1 MAKPKLIRSI
11 NSTGLIKQFFTLF
24 LPISALAG
32 GILAIVYQ
40 AEVKSDRT
48 AIEIREQRSVELPA
62 KIIASD
68 FKSVVS
74 DLHFLNAQN
83 ELKSLLKDPEN
94 QRILQGMAQ
103 EYLAFSQDKNIY
115 DQIRFIDTAG
125 QEIVRV
131 NFNNGNHSI
140 VPEPE
145 LQSQVKRYWFNDTL
159 KLNQGEIFVSP
170 FDLNVERGQIEQ
182 PLKPMIRFAT
192 PVFDSE
198 GKKRGIIILSY
209 LGANLIDHFQRACAA
224 TLGECMLLNADGY
237 WLKSVEPKDEWGFML
252 PDRQDRTFAKKFPAA
267 WQKMSGNNGGQF
279 ETADGMFTYINVYP
293 LSQEQKS
300 STGSNQAWGASQG
313 EVEAKAYK
321 WKIVS
326 RVPPEILSAKS
337 RQLLVNFLLIYAGL
351 VVGIGMVS
359 ASIVRVRK
367 SNEMAQEELKESSA
381 RLGELQA
388 GKDLLTRRLSS
399 QIRNSLDLDAI
410 LQTAVEEIRDLL
422 QIDRCQFFWYKTDG
436 KQIYWEVVRE
446 AKNPELPSLIGVY
459 PAQEMDWRLEDLLVM
474 GMLRVDDI
482 ANLSNGMRQK
492 CLGLL
497 GYTSILALPVQ
508 THSGVVGMVSCGNIK
523 EIRHWHDREVES
535 LQAIIEQLAIAID
548 QAELYRQSRAS
559 AALATAQAEK
569 LQQALH
575 ELQQTQAQLIQTE
588 KMSGLGQLVAGVAHE
603 INNPVN
609 FIYGNIS
616 HANTYAQN
624 LLSLIQLYQQ
634 NYPNPAEDIQEY
646 IEEIELEYLRSDFSK
661 ILSSMKLGTER
672 IRQIVLSLR
681 NFSRLDE
688 AQMKEVNIHEG
699 IDSTLL
705 ILQNRLKEKSD
716 RPTIKV
722 IKEYG
727 QLPLVEC
734 YAGQINQVFM
744 NILSNGIDA
753 LEQHHFS
760 STVDDQSPTIWI
772 RTQVLN
778 ADWIAVVIADNGAG
792 MTEAVKS
799 KIFDPFFTTKPVG
812 KGTGLGLSISYQ
824 IVVDKHR
831 GVLRCISVPK
841 QGTEF
846 IIEIPVRQ
854 NCQQRSC

>member
-1 MAKPKLIRSI
+1 MVSI
-11 NSTGLIKQFFTLF
+11 NSPGLIKQFFTLF

-32 GILAIVYQ
+32 GILGIVYQ
-40 AEVKSDRT
+40 AEVRTDRI
-48 AIEIREQRSVELPA
+48 AIEIREQRTVELPA
-62 KIIASD
+62 KSIASD

-74 DLHFLNAQN
+74 DLKFLSVQN
-83 ELKSLLKDPEN
+83 DLKRLIKYPEN
-94 QRILQGMAQ
+94 QRIKQGMAE
-103 EYLAFSQDKNIY
+103 EYLALSQYKKFY

-125 QEIVRV
+125 REIVRV
-131 NFNNGNHSI
+131 NFNNGKPSI

-145 LQSQVKRYWFNDTL
+145 LQSKINRYWFNDSL
-159 KLNQGEIFVSP
+159 QLNQGEIFVSP
-170 FDLNVERGQIEQ
+170 LDLNVERGKIEQ

-198 GKKRGIIILSY
+198 GKKQGIVVLNY
-209 LGANLIDHFQRACAA
+209 LGANLLDNFQRACAA
-224 TLGECMLLNADGY
+224 TLGQCMLLNGDGF
-237 WLKSVEPKDEWGFML
+237 WLKSAEAKDEWGFML
-252 PDRQDRTFAKKFPAA
+252 PDRKDKTFAKQFPEA
-267 WQKMSGNNGGQF
+267 WQKMSGNNQGQF
-279 ETADGMFTYINVYP
+279 EIEDGIFTYINVYP
-293 LSQEQKS
+293 LREDEKS
-300 STGSNQAWGASQG
+300 STGSIQAFGASQSQ
-313 EVEAKAYK
+313 VEAKAYM

-326 RVPPEILSAKS
+326 RVPPEIVYAKS

-351 VVGIGMVS
+351 VIVIGIVC
-359 ASIVRVRK
+359 AWIVRVRK
-367 SNEMAQEELKESSA
+367 SNQMAQEELKESEA
-381 RLGELQA
+381 RLRELQE

-410 LQTAVEEIRDLL
+410 LKTAVQEIRDLL
-422 QIDRCQFFWYKTDG
+422 LIDRCQFFWYKTDG
-436 KQIYWEVVRE
+436 EQVYWEVVRE

-459 PAQEMDWRLEDLLVM
+459 PAKEMGLRLEDVLAI

-482 ANLSNGMRQK
+482 GTLSNDMRQK

-497 GYTSILALPVQ
+497 GYTSVLALPVQ
-508 THSGVVGMVSCGNIK
+508 THSGVVGMVSCGNIR

-535 LQAIIEQLAIAID
+535 LQAIVEQLAIAID

-559 AALATAQAEK
+559 AALATAQAEQ

-609 FIYGNIS
+609 FIYGNLT
-616 HANTYAQN
+616 HVNTYAQE
-624 LLSLIQLYQQ
+624 LLSLIELYLQT
-634 NYPNPAEDIQEY
+634 YPHPSDDIQAH
-646 IEEIELEYLRSDFSK
+646 IEEIELEYLREDFPK
-661 ILSSMKLGTER
+661 IISSMKLGAER

-688 AQMKEVNIHEG
+688 AQMKPVDIHEG

-716 RPTIKV
+716 RPPIEV

-727 QLPLVEC
+727 KLPLVEC

-753 LEQHHFS
+753 LDQRHGL
-760 STVDDQSPTIWI
+760 STVDQRSPTIRI
-772 RTQVLN
+772 RTQVLTP
-778 ADWIAVVIADNGAG
+778 DWIAVRIADNGVG

-799 KIFDPFFTTKPVG
+799 KIFDPFYTTKPVG

-824 IVVDKHR
+824 IVVDKH
-831 GVLRCISVPK
+831 GGLLRCLSTPG

-854 NCQQRSC
+854 NC

>member
-1 MAKPKLIRSI
+1 MANLKTIQSI
-11 NSTGLIKQFFTLF
+11 DSPGLIKQFFTLF

-32 GILAIVYQ
+32 GILGIVYQ
-40 AEVKSDRT
+40 AEVKSDRK
-48 AIEIREQRSVELPA
+48 AIEIREQRTVELPA
-62 KIIASD
+62 KSIAID
-68 FKSVVS
+68 FNSVVS
-74 DLHFLNAQN
+74 DLKFLTAQN
-83 ELKSLLKDPEN
+83 ELKMLLEEPET
-94 QRILQGMAQ
+94 QGIRQGMAQ
-103 EYLAFSQDKNIY
+103 EYLAFSQYKNIY
-115 DQIRFIDTAG
+115 DQIRFLDTAG

-131 NFNNGNHSI
+131 NFNNGKPSI

-145 LQSQVKRYWFNDTL
+145 LQSQVKPYWFNDTL

-170 FDLNVERGQIEQ
+170 LDLNVERGKIEH
-182 PLKPMIRFAT
+182 PLKPMIRFST
-192 PVFDSE
+192 PVFDSK
-198 GKKRGIIILSY
+198 GTKRGIVVLNY
-209 LGANLIDHFQRACAA
+209 LGANLLDNFQRACAA
-224 TLGECMLLNADGY
+224 TLGQCMLLNADGF
-237 WLKSVEPKDEWGFML
+237 WLKSAELKDEWGFIL
-252 PDRQDRTFAKKFPAA
+252 PERKNKTFAKKFPEA
-267 WQKMSGNNGGQF
+267 WQKMSGNNQGQF
-279 ETADGMFTYINVYP
+279 ETKDGMFTYINVYP
-293 LSQEQKS
+293 ISEEQKFS
-300 STGSNQAWGASQG
+300 HWSIKAFGNRQG
-313 EVEAKAYK
+313 QVDAKTYK

-326 RVPPEILSAKS
+326 RVTPEILYAKS
-337 RQLLVNFLLIYAGL
+337 RQLLVNLLLIYAGL
-351 VVGIGMVS
+351 VVIIGMVS
-359 ASIVRVRK
+359 AWIVRVRK
-367 SNEMAQEELKESSA
+367 SNQIAQEELKESEA
-381 RLGELQA
+381 RLGELQE
-388 GKDLLTRRLSS
+388 GKNLLTRRLSS
-399 QIRNSLDLDAI
+399 QIRNSLDLDEI
-410 LQTAVEEIRDLL
+410 LKTAVQEIRDLL
-422 QIDRCQFFWYKTDG
+422 LIDRCQFFWYKTDG
-436 KQIYWEVVRE
+436 EQVYWEVIRE

-459 PAQEMDWRLEDLLVM
+459 PAKEMGWRLEDVLAI

-482 ANLSNGMRQK
+482 GTLSNPMGQK

-497 GYTSILALPVQ
+497 GYTSVLALPVQ
-508 THSGVVGMVSCGNIK
+508 THSGVVGMVSCGNIR

-535 LQAIIEQLAIAID
+535 LQAIVEQLAIAID

-609 FIYGNIS
+609 FIYGNLT
-616 HANTYAQN
+616 HANTYAQD

-634 NYPNPAEDIQEY
+634 NYPNPSDEIQAY
-646 IEEIELEYLRSDFSK
+646 IEEIELEYLREDFPK
-661 ILSSMKLGTER
+661 ILSSMKLGAER

-688 AQMKEVNIHEG
+688 AQMKPVDIHEG

-716 RPTIKV
+716 RPAIEV

-727 QLPLVEC
+727 NLPLVEC

-753 LEQHHFS
+753 LEQRHRS
-760 STVDDQSPTIWI
+760 STFDDRSPTIRI
-772 RTQVLN
+772 RTQVFN
-778 ADWIAVVIADNGAG
+778 APWIAVGIADNGVG

-824 IVVDKHR
+824 IVVDKHG
-831 GVLRCISVPK
+831 GVLRCVSAPK

-854 NCQQRSC
+854 NC

>member
-1 MAKPKLIRSI
+1 MAKPKTIRSI
-11 NSTGLIKQFFTLF
+11 NSPGLIKQFFTLF

-40 AEVKSDRT
+40 AEVKSDRK
-48 AIEIREQRSVELPA
+48 AIEIREQRTVELPA
-62 KIIASD
+62 KSIASD
-68 FKSVVS
+68 FKAVVS
-74 DLHFLNAQN
+74 DLKFLSAQN
-83 ELKSLLKDPEN
+83 ELKRLLEEPQN
-94 QRILQGMAQ
+94 RRIRQRMAE
-103 EYLAFSQDKNIY
+103 EYLAFSQYKNIY
-115 DQIRFIDTAG
+115 DQIRFLDTDG
-125 QEIVRV
+125 QEIIRV
-131 NFNNGNHSI
+131 NFNNGKPSI

-145 LQSQVKRYWFNDTL
+145 LQSQDNRYWFNDTL

-170 FDLNVERGQIEQ
+170 LDLNVERGKIEQ
-182 PLKPMIRFAT
+182 PLKPMIRFGT

-198 GKKRGIIILSY
+198 GTKRGIVILNY
-209 LGANLIDHFQRACAA
+209 LGANLLDNFQKACAA
-224 TLGECMLLNADGY
+224 TLGQCMLLNADGF
-237 WLKSVEPKDEWGFML
+237 WLKSAEPKDEWGFML
-252 PDRQDRTFAKKFPAA
+252 PNGKDKTFGKQFPEA
-267 WQKMSGNNGGQF
+267 WQKMSGNNQGQF
-279 ETADGMFTYINVYP
+279 ETADGMFTYISVYP

-300 STGSNQAWGASQG
+300 STGSIKPFRARLGQ
-313 EVEAKAYK
+313 VEPKAYK

-326 RVPPEILSAKS
+326 RVPPEILYAKS

-351 VVGIGMVS
+351 VVGIAIVS
-359 ASIVRVRK
+359 AWIVRVRQ
-367 SNEMAQEELKESSA
+367 SNQIVQEELKESAA
-381 RLGELQA
+381 RLRELQE
-388 GKDLLTRRLSS
+388 GEELLKRRLSS

-410 LQTAVEEIRDLL
+410 LKTAVQEIRDLL
-422 QIDRCQFFWYKTDG
+422 LIDRCQFFWYKTDG
-436 KQIYWEVVRE
+436 EQVYWEVVRE

-459 PAQEMDWRLEDLLVM
+459 PAKEMGLRLEDVLAV

-482 ANLSNGMRQK
+482 GTLSNAMRQK

-497 GYTSILALPVQ
+497 GYTSVLALPVQ
-508 THSGVVGMVSCGNIK
+508 THSGVAGMVSCGNIR
-523 EIRHWHDREVES
+523 EIRHWDDREVES
-535 LQAIIEQLAIAID
+535 LQAIVEQLAIAID
-548 QAELYRQSRAS
+548 QAELYRQSRSS

-609 FIYGNIS
+609 FIYGNIT
-616 HANTYAQN
+616 HANTYAQG

-634 NYPNPAEDIQEY
+634 NYPNPSEDIQEY
-646 IEEIELEYLRSDFSK
+646 IEEIELEYLRADFPK
-661 ILSSMKLGTER
+661 IISSMKLGTER

-688 AQMKEVNIHEG
+688 AQMKPVDIHEG

-716 RPTIKV
+716 RPAIEA

-727 QLPLVEC
+727 NLPLVEC

-753 LEQHHFS
+753 LEQRHAS
-760 STVDDQSPTIWI
+760 SKIDDKLPTIRI
-772 RTQVLN
+772 RTQLLN
-778 ADWIAVVIADNGAG
+778 PDWIAVRIADNGVG

-799 KIFDPFFTTKPVG
+799 KIFDPFYTTKPVG

-824 IVVDKHR
+824 IVVDKHG
-831 GVLRCISVPK
+831 GVLRCVSAPK

-854 NCQQRSC
+854 NSKLKSC

>member
-1 MAKPKLIRSI
+1 MVFI
-11 NSTGLIKQFFTLF
+11 NSPGLIKQFFTLF

-32 GILAIVYQ
+32 GILGIVYQ
-40 AEVKSDRT
+40 AEVKSDRK
-48 AIEIREQRSVELPA
+48 AIEIREQRNVELLA
-62 KIIASD
+62 KSIASD
-68 FKSVVS
+68 FRSVGS
-74 DLHFLNAQN
+74 DLKFLSAQN
-83 ELKSLLKDPEN
+83 ELKRLLENPEN
-94 QRILQGMAQ
+94 PRIRRGMAQ
-103 EYLAFSQDKNIY
+103 EYLAFSQYKNIY
-115 DQIRFIDTAG
+115 DQIRFIDTTG

-131 NFNNGNHSI
+131 NFNNGKPSI

-145 LQSQVKRYWFNDTL
+145 LQSKINRYWFNDSL
-159 KLNQGEIFVSP
+159 QLNQGEIFVSP
-170 FDLNVERGQIEQ
+170 LDLNVERGKIEQ

-198 GKKRGIIILSY
+198 GKKRGIVILNY
-209 LGANLIDHFQRACAA
+209 LGANLLDNFQRAGAA
-224 TLGECMLLNADGY
+224 TLGQCMLLNADGF
-237 WLKSVEPKDEWGFML
+237 WLKSTEAKDEWGFML
-252 PDRQDRTFAKKFPAA
+252 PDRKDKTFAKQFPEA
-267 WQKMSGNNGGQF
+267 WQKMSENNQGQF
-279 ETADGMFTYINVYP
+279 ETADGMFTYINIYP
-293 LSQEQKS
+293 LSEEQKYS
-300 STGSNQAWGASQG
+300 NGSIKPFGSRLGQ
-313 EVEAKAYK
+313 VDAKAYK

-326 RVPPEILSAKS
+326 RVTPEILYAKS

-351 VVGIGMVS
+351 VVGIGIVC
-359 ASIVRVRK
+359 AWIVRVRK
-367 SNEMAQEELKESSA
+367 SNQMAQEELKESEA
-381 RLGELQA
+381 RLRELQE
-388 GKDLLTRRLSS
+388 GKNLLTRRLSS

-410 LQTAVEEIRDLL
+410 LKTAVHEIRDLL
-422 QIDRCQFFWYKTDG
+422 LIERCQFFWYKTDG
-436 KQIYWEVVRE
+436 EQVYWEVVRE

-459 PAQEMDWRLEDLLVM
+459 PAKEMGLRLEDVLAM

-482 ANLSNGMRQK
+482 STLSNDMRQK

-497 GYTSILALPVQ
+497 GYTSVLALPVQ
-508 THSGVVGMVSCGNIK
+508 THSGVVGMVSCGNIR

-535 LQAIIEQLAIAID
+535 LQAIVEQLAIAID
-548 QAELYRQSRAS
+548 QAELYRQTRAS
-559 AALATAQAEK
+559 AALATAQAEQ

-609 FIYGNIS
+609 FIYGNLT
-616 HANTYAQN
+616 HVNTYAQE
-624 LLSLIQLYQQ
+624 LLSLIELYLQT
-634 NYPNPAEDIQEY
+634 YPHPSEDIQAH
-646 IEEIELEYLRSDFSK
+646 IEEIELEYLREDFPK
-661 ILSSMKLGTER
+661 IISSMKLGAER

-688 AQMKEVNIHEG
+688 AQMKPVDIHEG

-716 RPTIKV
+716 RPAIEV

-727 QLPLVEC
+727 KLPLVEC

-753 LEQHHFS
+753 IEQRYGSAKF
-760 STVDDQSPTIWI
+760 DEQLPTIRI
-772 RTQVLN
+772 RTQVLKPN
-778 ADWIAVVIADNGAG
+778 WIAVAIADNGVG
-792 MTEAVKS
+792 ITEAVKS
-799 KIFDPFFTTKPVG
+799 KIFDPFYTTKPVG

-824 IVVDKHR
+824 IVVDKH
-831 GVLRCISVPK
+831 GGLLRCLSAPR

-854 NCQQRSC
+854 NCQLRSC